1 MAAAVMLEIKALI
14 PGQAAAAL
22 KVETMVNLR
31 AQLAEKDPRLADS
44 LHLFAA
50 PVDMVLSVGAEKE
63 DAGGAKQKQQQQPP
77 GQQGGLWARARAFKA
92 DLNAAMADGQWR
104 HQVAAFHTFRRG
116 NGLVYRILE
125 RLAVGPTQGR
135 VKAAAVSNLGAL
147 DAKLGQHLSRL
158 QWGIS
163 EHGIGQWVFVAVS
176 SQRGALNLTLT
187 CVDPI
192 VSPARARAL
201 LAGIVRR
208 LLLDPLQEPAPVAVD
223 PVGRLAPERMTRGE
237 HTHVNGKLKK

>member
-1 MAAAVMLEIKALI
+1 MVAAVMLEIKALI

-22 KVETMVNLR
+22 KIETMVNLR
-31 AQLAEKDPRLADS
+31 AQLAEKDPRLSDS

-50 PVDMVLSVGAEKE
+50 PVDMVLSVSAEE
-63 DAGGAKQKQQQQPP
+63 EGGTKQQPQRP
-77 GQQGGLWARARAFKA
+77 GQQDRLWTRARAFKA
-92 DLNAAMADGQWR
+92 DLSGAMAEGQWR
-104 HQVAAFHTFRRG
+104 HQVASFHTFRRR
-116 NGLVYRILE
+116 NGLVYRVLE
-125 RLAVGPTQGR
+125 RLVVGPTQGR

-147 DAKLGQHLSRL
+147 DAKLGQHISRL

-163 EHGIGQWVFVAVS
+163 EHGVGQWVFVAVS

-192 VSPARARAL
+192 VRPARARAL

-208 LLLDPLQEPAPVAVD
+208 LLLDPPPQTALAAVD
-223 PVGRLAPERMTRGE
+223 PVGRLTPELTARG
-237 HTHVNGKLKK
+237 